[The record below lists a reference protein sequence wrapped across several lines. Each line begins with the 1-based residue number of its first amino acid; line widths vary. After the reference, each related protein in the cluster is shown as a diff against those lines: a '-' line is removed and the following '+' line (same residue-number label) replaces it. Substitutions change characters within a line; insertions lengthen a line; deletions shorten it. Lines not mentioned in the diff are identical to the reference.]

1 MPAGED
7 GYFRRCVDRPTM
19 EDGSRRRCV
28 DGAAV
33 EGHGAA
39 GVAMTLRR
47 RAMRT
52 VSRGLSIFLVTG
64 VMVRRLVRRRPLAMG
79 SGDRGQARKPEPDD
93 NGDGQ

>member
-1 MPAGED
+1 MFSRTLLVSLAALAVLAG
-7 GYFRRCVDRPTM
+7 
-19 EDGSRRRCV
+19 S
-28 DGAAV
+28 ANAQ
-33 EGHGAA
+33 GHGAA

-79 SGDRGQARKPEPDD
+79 SGDRGQARKPEPGD